1 MVNVKRRKEEGTFK
15 LATVQE
21 CQLNW
26 ADPREVKDNS

>member
-21 CQLNW
+21 CQLNRV
-26 ADPREVKDNS
+26 DPRKVKGNS